1 MLACVLDVGSEC
13 VCAMPNKCIVDG
25 CTSPPDGSL
34 HRFPKDEGNIR
45 QWKQALAENLWN
57 GCRLRTRVC
66 THHFDTAVVAKCGQR
81 TRLLGCPT
89 PRIASYETSTNPTTK
104 INTAHNYALPDPN
117 ILKRRLDILLD
128 KVESDG
134 REKDYLT
141 TGYIE
146 LKGRTSFGTTF

>member
-34 HRFPKDEGNIR
+34 HRFPKDEGNLR
-45 QWKQALAENLWN
+45 QWKQALGKPVEWMPIENE
-57 GCRLRTRVC
+57 RVC
-66 THHFDTAVVAKCGQR
+66 THHFDPAVVAKCGQR

-89 PRIASYETSTNPTTK
+89 PRIASYETTTNPRTN
-104 INTAHNYALPDPN
+104 INTDHNYALPDPT

-146 LKGRTSFGTTF
+146 LKGRTNFGITF